1 MKKYYFIIA
10 LLVACSIFVWS
21 CKKDHKQLQP
31 VETSNKKTYNVT
43 IGVSGGSFTQ
53 QITNATSNKIR
64 SLATAVSDSAALA
77 GLIDK
82 LYIYITDNQ
91 FRIKYK
97 FTQTKSDVD
106 FGTVKITLPPDNY
119 RLYIF
124 GCKDG
129 VTVTSSDGT
138 TNSGG
143 YVEFDAAERTNG
155 ASHYIKSWPESFSC
169 NALLEVQSAD
179 VNKIVTLT
187 RPICQVKVV
196 IKDALPASVKSIKL
210 SSRPS
215 LSSYNLFSG
224 TFYYSIVDDG
234 GANVSVAIPDSLIG
248 KKNFSLYVNTGCDT
262 SYINRGNYISSE
274 INCYGNN
281 NNSLIVARS
290 LGSVFLYGNQQVI
303 YTIDSMFGGITT
315 PQNAS
320 FQVSVNTG
328 WKPTVITQS
337 F

>member
-64 SLATAVSDSAALA
+64 SLATAVSDSASLA
-77 GLIDK
+77 GLVDK
-82 LYIYITDNQ
+82 LYFYITDNQ
-91 FRIKYK
+91 WYIKYK
-97 FTQTKSDVD
+97 FTQTKGDVG
-106 FGTVKITLPPDNY
+106 FGTIKTTLPPDNY
-119 RLYIF
+119 RLYVF

-138 TNSGG
+138 LYSGG
-143 YVEFDAAERTNG
+143 YVEFDAAERTDG
-155 ASHYIKSWPESFSC
+155 ASHYTKSWPESFSC
-169 NALLEVQSAD
+169 NALLDVGSAD
-179 VNKIVTLT
+179 VNKIATLT
-187 RPICQVKVV
+187 RPICQIKVV
-196 IKDALPASVKSIKL
+196 IKDAIPASVKSIKL
-210 SSRPS
+210 SSSPS
-215 LSSYNLFSG
+215 LASYNLFMDYFSSG
-224 TFYYSIVDDG
+224 IIDNG
-234 GANVSVAIPDSLIG
+234 GAAVSVAIPDSLIG

-262 SYINRGNYISSE
+262 SNVNRGHYISSE

-281 NNSLIVARS
+281 NSIIATRS
-290 LGSVFLYGNQQVI
+290 LGSIFLNANQQVI
-303 YTIDSMFGGITT
+303 YTVDNLFGGNTT
-315 PQNAS
+315 PQSAS
-320 FQVSVNTG
+320 FHVSVNTG
-328 WKPTVITQS
+328 WKPTVITQP